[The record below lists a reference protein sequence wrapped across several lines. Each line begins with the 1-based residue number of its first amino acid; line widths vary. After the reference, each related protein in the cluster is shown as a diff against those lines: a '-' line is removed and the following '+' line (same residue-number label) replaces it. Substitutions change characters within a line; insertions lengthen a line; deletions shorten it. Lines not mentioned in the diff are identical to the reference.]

1 MTNALADSD
10 VCKDSTAAGV
20 LAKEGEREREIGREG
35 RRKKTIQSHLRLMND
50 AYEICCGAY
59 HARTHARTVHTYTW
73 WASMFDVRKIIVC
86 FDQPLPSPHSRTDLY
101 SKIPATTLTSS
112 AFP

>member
-20 LAKEGEREREIGREG
+20 LAKERGIGREG

-59 HARTHARTVHTYTW
+59 HARTHRTYIHLVGFH
-73 WASMFDVRKIIVC
+73 V
-86 FDQPLPSPHSRTDLY
+86 
-101 SKIPATTLTSS
+101 
-112 AFP
+112 